1 MGGQESAR
9 PLLSDQDVITAWE
22 DQEIDSESAERIGT
36 ACNVEQMFEEHPHD
50 VLKFLQTSGVEK
62 LAEFTA
68 EVGVAS
74 KIKINKNPAVC
85 VEPMIYSFFLPF
97 FLPVG

>member
-1 MGGQESAR
+1 MAGQESAQ
-9 PLLSDQDVITAWE
+9 PLLSDQDIITAWE

-74 KIKINKNPAVC
+74 KIEKKNENPADTNDLFI
-85 VEPMIYSFFLPF
+85 PSFFLSF
-97 FLPVG
+97 YL